1 MKIVAFTAILVLLSN
16 FLFAR
21 SVYRVEGNDVIIELD
36 SYGVKSKIMVVEMWS
51 TSAARI
57 VTTTNDNISQTEC
70 IMAERNVAPV
80 KFKAIYVQNDVEIS
94 TSEMIIT
101 VKENGLVS
109 LLNRDG
115 RKMMIES
122 DRSFEP
128 SATDENAYKVTQ
140 KFFMNRKELLY
151 GFGHDG
157 LNSRYNIRNQNFTM
171 EHSNTATFSP
181 VCFSESGFAFI
192 WNNYSKTHYDEKST
206 VMTLTSDVADDISY
220 FFIYKDSWEALIAEI
235 RSIFG
240 SALLLPQWAYGFHLN
255 PDAYSSDSELLQA
268 IEKYKSMGIAVE
280 DQTTDNTYLTK
291 EKKITTTNTEP
302 KFQNVLAF
310 KTLLPEY
317 KSIID
322 ESTETRHVVTSHS
335 NLPGIQRYG
344 LISVAGEVESSW
356 KALKAQVS
364 AAITSSFTG
373 QLHWSTTLGGATL
386 SSSLPAADRNEL
398 LTRWYQFAAFTPV
411 FQGGINTELWS
422 LGSSES
428 VNYKAASN
436 SIQIRYQLLPY
447 IYSTAYDAVAKNKA
461 MIKSL
466 VFVAP
471 NDPKI
476 LTIDQQYLFG
486 QSLMVCPVTQA
497 GAKSIKV
504 QLPANVA
511 WYNFW
516 TGQKTDGGITV
527 DQKVSIENIPVFVK
541 EGSIVP
547 MITSQPDT
555 AQNNLQAIEIRVYTG
570 ADASFVYYEDGGD
583 GMGYKTE
590 HFTKIT
596 FDYTEKNK
604 TLTISSPEGSHHGS
618 TIEKMFRVVNVTE
631 NNGVGGSEAA
641 EYQELHYKGKRT
653 KVKL

>member
-1 MKIVAFTAILVLLSN
+1 MKIIVFTAILVLFSSIV
-16 FLFAR
+16 FAR
-21 SVYRVEGNDVIIELD
+21 SAYRVEGNDVIIELD
-36 SYGVKSKIMVVEMWS
+36 GYGVKSKIMVVQMWS

-70 IMAERNVAPV
+70 IMAERSITPI
-80 KFKAIYVQNDVEIS
+80 KFKAIYVQNDIEIS

-128 SATDENAYKVTQ
+128 STTYENAFKVTQ

-151 GFGHDG
+151 GFGNDG
-157 LNSRYNIRNQNFTM
+157 LHSRYNIRNQNFIM

-192 WNNYSKTHYDEKST
+192 WNNYSKTHFDEKST
-206 VMTLTSDVADDISY
+206 VMTLTSDAADDISY

-235 RSIFG
+235 RRIFG
-240 SALLLPQWAYGFHLN
+240 GALLLPQWAYGFHLN
-255 PDAYSSDSELLQA
+255 PDAYSSDSELSQALQ
-268 IEKYKSMGIAVE
+268 KYQSMGLPVE
-280 DQTTDNTYLTK
+280 NQTTDNSYLGK
-291 EKKITTTNTEP
+291 EKKITANSTEA
-302 KFQNVLAF
+302 KFQNVSAF

-317 KSIID
+317 KSITG
-322 ESTETRHVVTSHS
+322 ESTENRHVVTTHS

-356 KALKAQVS
+356 KALKSQVS
-364 AAITSSFTG
+364 AAITSSFSG
-373 QLHWSTTLGGATL
+373 QLHWSTTLGGVTKN
-386 SSSLPAADRNEL
+386 SSLPAQERNEL

-422 LGSSES
+422 FGSSES
-428 VNYKAASN
+428 ANYKAASN
-436 SIQIRYQLLPY
+436 AIQTRFQLLPY
-447 IYSTAYDAVAKNKA
+447 IYSTAYNAVAKNKA

-471 NDPKI
+471 NDPNI
-476 LTIDQQYLFG
+476 LNIDQQYFFG
-486 QSLMVCPVTQA
+486 QSLMVCPVTES
-497 GAKSIKV
+497 GVKSIKV

-516 TGQKTDGGITV
+516 TGQKTDGGTTV
-527 DQKVSIENIPVFVK
+527 DQQVSIENIPVFVK
-541 EGSIVP
+541 EGSIIP

-555 AQNNLQAIEIRVYTG
+555 AENSLQAIEIRVYTG
-570 ADASFVYYEDGGD
+570 ADASFVYYEDSGD

-590 HFTKIT
+590 YFTKIT

-604 TLTISSPEGSHHGS
+604 TLSISSPEGSHHGS
-618 TIEKMFRVVNVTE
+618 EIEKMFRVVNVTE
-631 NNGVGGSEAA
+631 NNGIGGTEAA
-641 EYQELHYKGKRT
+641 EYQEVHYKGKRT